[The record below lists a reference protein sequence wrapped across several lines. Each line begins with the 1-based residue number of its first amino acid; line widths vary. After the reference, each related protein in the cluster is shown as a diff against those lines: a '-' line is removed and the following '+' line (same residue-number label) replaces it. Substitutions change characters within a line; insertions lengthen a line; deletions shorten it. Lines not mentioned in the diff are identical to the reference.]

1 MFCQVSSTKEELWR
15 SRLRR
20 FRSSG
25 MSVTRFCLSEKIS
38 VPSFYQWRKRLALEP
53 EKKEMPLF
61 LPVHVTQT
69 QTAAVEV
76 HLPNGTR
83 VCVPPGDIQSLRVAI
98 ETAGR
103 MATATTREE
112 ADAC

>member
-1 MFCQVSSTKEELWR
+1 MFREISSSKEELWR

-25 MSVTRFCLSEKIS
+25 MSVTRFCQSERVS
-38 VPSFYQWRKRLALEP
+38 VPSFYLWRKRLTLEA
-53 EKKEMPLF
+53 EKKDVPLF
-61 LPVHVTQT
+61 LPVHVTHSQS
-69 QTAAVEV
+69 AAVEV

-83 VCVPPGDIQSLRVAI
+83 VCVPPGDAQSLRVAI

-103 MATATTREE
+103 IGSTPGKEV
-112 ADAC
+112 DAC

>member
-1 MFCQVSSTKEELWR
+1 MFRQVGSTKEELWR
-15 SRLRR
+15 SRLCR

-25 MSVTRFCLSEKIS
+25 ISVTRFCQREKVS

-53 EKKEMPLF
+53 EQKALPL
-61 LPVHVTQT
+61 LMPVHVTHT

-83 VCVPPGDIQSLRVAI
+83 VCVPSGDTQSLRVAI

-103 MATATTREE
+103 IASPTSKE

>member
-1 MFCQVSSTKEELWR
+1 MFREVSSSKEELWR

-25 MSVTRFCLSEKIS
+25 MSVTRFCHSEQVS
-38 VPSFYQWRKRLALEP
+38 APSFYHWRKRLALAP
-53 EKKEMPLF
+53 RKKSVPLF
-61 LPVHVTQT
+61 MPVHVTR
-69 QTAAVEV
+69 TAAVEV

-83 VCVPPGDIQSLRVAI
+83 VCLPPGDRESLRVAI

-103 MATATTREE
+103 MTSPAGKE

>member
-1 MFCQVSSTKEELWR
+1 MFRQVSSTKEALWR

-25 MSVTRFCLSEKIS
+25 ISVTRFCLSEKIS
-38 VPSFYQWRKRLALEP
+38 APSFYQWRKRLALEP
-53 EKKEMPLF
+53 EEKGVPLF

-83 VCVPPGDIQSLRVAI
+83 VCVPPGDTQALRVAI

-103 MATATTREE
+103 MNTVTSGEE

>member
-1 MFCQVSSTKEELWR
+1 MVGQVSKEELWR

-25 MSVTRFCLSEKIS
+25 MSVARFCQSEKVS
-38 VPSFYQWRKRLALEP
+38 VPSFYHWRRRLALVP
-53 EKKEMPLF
+53 EKKAMPLF
-61 LPVHVTQT
+61 MPVHVTGMES
-69 QTAAVEV
+69 AAVEV

-83 VCVPPGDIQSLRVAI
+83 VCVPPGDTQSLRVAV

-103 MATATTREE
+103 IATAAGQE
-112 ADAC
+112 AEIC